1 MTFTHLPQ
9 LARFIRRTHSTFAG
23 SHAENALSVLGDMNL
38 SMKLFPAMVG
48 ATFEARTNSEH
59 GDLATL
65 VEINRLPQGG
75 WTYAERRAV

>member
-23 SHAENALSVLGDMNL
+23 SNVENALSVLGDMNL

-48 ATFEARTNSEH
+48 ATFEARTNSDH

-65 VEINRLPQGG
+65 VEINRMPQGG
-75 WTYAERRAV
+75 WHYTERIAV

>member
-9 LARFIRRTHSTFAG
+9 LARFIRRTHSMFAG
-23 SHAENALSVLGDMNL
+23 SHVENALSVLGDMNL

-48 ATFEARTNSEH
+48 ATFEARTNSDH

-75 WTYAERRAV
+75 WHYTERIAV

>member
-1 MTFTHLPQ
+1 MIFTHLPQ

-23 SHAENALSVLGDMNL
+23 SNVENTLSVLGDMNL

-48 ATFEARTNSEH
+48 ATFEARTNSDH

-75 WTYAERRAV
+75 WHYTERIAV